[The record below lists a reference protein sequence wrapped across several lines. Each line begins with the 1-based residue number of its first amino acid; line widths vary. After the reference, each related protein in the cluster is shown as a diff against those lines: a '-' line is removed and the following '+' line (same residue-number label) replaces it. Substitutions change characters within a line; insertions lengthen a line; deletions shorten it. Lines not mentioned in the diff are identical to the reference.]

1 MTEHDS
7 NNIPNPFPDLEVPTE
22 DEYLYCIRCGTCL
35 YVCPTYRESVRE
47 TDSPRGRIFLARKL
61 LEGEVELTPNLTEQM
76 YRCLACG
83 ACNESCPVGNRP
95 ADIALQLRWLAQQ
108 AEPAKWKETVFHK
121 VLANPG
127 MMEAGT
133 IPLRLYQLLGF
144 RTVANALHLTSLLP
158 RQLRDMER
166 QLPQVP
172 AKTARGQIPAVV
184 EATNPQGQQARVGF
198 FLGCAQNLLL
208 SEGSKA
214 TVRVLARNGAQV
226 VTPQSVQCCGMP
238 AIGYGDWDAVR
249 AFARFNIELFEK
261 LDVDVIVTDCAT
273 CGSTLKEYG
282 HYLAG
287 DDRWAERAAAF
298 GTKVKDISEYLAS
311 IELVKPTGRVEGRVT
326 YHDPCHLVRAQ
337 DVSDQ
342 PRQLLRMIDGLEF
355 VEMEEADWCC
365 GSAGTQIITH
375 YETSMGVLDKKMA
388 NAAATEPDY
397 IASGC
402 PGCQMQ
408 LTVGSKRAGLQ
419 VEIVHP
425 VQLLDRAYRNS
436 AE

>member
-1 MTEHDS
+1 M
-7 NNIPNPFPDLEVPTE
+7 IPTAKNPFPDFEIPAE

-35 YVCPTYRESVRE
+35 YTCPTYRESVRE

-61 LEGEVELTPNLTEQM
+61 LEGEIELNPNLTEQM

-108 AEPAKWKETVFHK
+108 AEPAKWKELLFHK
-121 VLANPG
+121 TLNNPDL
-127 MMEAGT
+127 MEAGT

-144 RTVANALHLTSLLP
+144 RTVANALRLTSLLP

-166 QLPQVP
+166 QLPKIP
-172 AKTARGQIPAVV
+172 AKTARSQIPDVT
-184 EATNPQGQQARVGF
+184 EATGPLEQGARVGF
-198 FLGCAQNLLL
+198 FLGCAQNLLF
-208 SEGSKA
+208 SEASTAG
-214 TVRVLARNGAQV
+214 VRVLARNGNQV
-226 VTPQSVQCCGMP
+226 VTPKSAQCCGMP
-238 AIGYGDWDAVR
+238 AIGYGDLDAVR
-249 AFARFNIELFEK
+249 AFAKYNIELFEK

-282 HYLAG
+282 HYLEK
-287 DDRWAERAAAF
+287 DSQWAERAADFSA
-298 GTKVKDISEYLAS
+298 KVQDISEYLAS
-311 IELVKPTGRVEGRVT
+311 IELVKPNGRVEGRVT

-337 DVSDQ
+337 GVSAQ
-342 PRQLLRMIDGLEF
+342 PRKLLQMIDGLEF
-355 VEMEEADWCC
+355 VEMNEADWCC

-375 YETSMGVLDKKMA
+375 YETSMGVLDKKIA

-408 LTVGSKRAGLQ
+408 LTVGCKRIGLKAQ
-419 VEIVHP
+419 VVHP
-425 VQLLDRAYRNS
+425 VELLDKAYQDG
-436 AE
+436 

>member
-1 MTEHDS
+1 MT
-7 NNIPNPFPDLEVPTE
+7 NPTPNPFPDLEIPTE

-35 YVCPTYRESVRE
+35 YACPTYRESVRE
-47 TDSPRGRIFLARKL
+47 TDSPRGRIFLARKV
-61 LEGEVELTPNLTEQM
+61 LEGEVELTPNLIEQM

-83 ACNESCPVGNRP
+83 ACNEACPVGNKP

-108 AEPAKWKETVFHK
+108 VEPAGWKEVVFHK
-121 VLANPG
+121 VLTNPSL
-127 MMEAGT
+127 MEAGT

-144 RTVANALHLTSLLP
+144 RTVANALRLTSLLP

-166 QLPQVP
+166 QLPKVP
-172 AKTARGQIPAVV
+172 AKTARGQIPAVTD
-184 EATNPQGQQARVGF
+184 ATGEQRARVGF
-198 FLGCAQNLLL
+198 FLGCAQNLLF
-208 SEGSKA
+208 SEGSTA
-214 TVRVLARNGAQV
+214 VVRVLARNGNQI
-226 VTPQSVQCCGMP
+226 VTPKSAQCCGMP
-238 AIGYGDWDAVR
+238 AIGYGDWDALR
-249 AFARFNIELFEK
+249 AFARYNIELFEK

-282 HYLAG
+282 HYLK
-287 DDRWAERAAAF
+287 DDPVWAERAAEFSAK
-298 GTKVKDISEYLAS
+298 TQDISQYLIS
-311 IELVKPTGRVEGRVT
+311 TGVEKPTGRVEGRAT

-337 DVSDQ
+337 GVRAQ
-342 PRQLLRMIDGLEF
+342 PRQLLQMIDGLEF
-355 VEMEEADWCC
+355 VEMNEADWCC

-408 LTVGSKRAGLQ
+408 LTVGAKRTGLEAQ
-419 VEIVHP
+419 VVHP
-425 VQLLDRAYRNS
+425 VQLLDRAYQD
-436 AE
+436 E